1 MSIFGWR
8 TISLR
13 EKTRRHQ
20 LHLTR
25 QTTLASKKLF
35 SADLVVLARSSNPI
49 PFRTRPL
56 IFSALMVLSLKA
68 WESKS
73 LPGLPRTVSSLSS
86 WSKSD
91 ISDFDLHD
99 VECLDAEEPPREIS
113 QAAFSIFKVEK
124 CLASLFGR
132 SPIYRTSTR
141 PRVAL
146 FRVIGPPT
154 MGGFLFVEVR

>member
-1 MSIFGWR
+1 MS
-8 TISLR
+8 SLR

-20 LHLTR
+20 LQPKQ

-73 LPGLPRTVSSLSS
+73 LPGLPRTVFALFAMSNASTR
-86 WSKSD
+86 KSRHGN
-91 ISDFDLHD
+91 I
-99 VECLDAEEPPREIS
+99 R
-113 QAAFSIFKVEK
+113 AAFSF
-124 CLASLFGR
+124 A
-132 SPIYRTSTR
+132 
-141 PRVAL
+141 
-146 FRVIGPPT
+146 
-154 MGGFLFVEVR
+154 